1 MISTYRDYRL
11 RKTLSTSIETLN
23 KNETLIIFP
32 EDSSDGYHD
41 ELKECFAGFVVLGK
55 LCLKNNIDVPVY
67 ASYFRKKEK
76 VVVVDKPVMLSELL
90 NSDLDKKEIARRMR
104 DRMNELGNMDISEYI
119 KNKRK

>member
-1 MISTYRDYRL
+1 
-11 RKTLSTSIETLN
+11 
-23 KNETLIIFP
+23 
-32 EDSSDGYHD
+32 
-41 ELKECFAGFVVLGK
+41 